1 MERTIV
7 GIDVGT
13 TKICTLV
20 GQIGDSGVLRVVG
33 VGVVPSRG
41 LKKGVIT
48 DISEASGAIGESI
61 RRAEQVSG
69 QTISEAYVSVGGGHI
84 ASQNSRG
91 FVAIGKGDRPVD
103 RDDVDR
109 AMEAAQ
115 AIAVPHNRRIIHS
128 IPREFAIDGQGGIK
142 NPLGLMGF
150 RLEVESHIV
159 TGASTAIQ
167 NLVHCLE
174 LNNVGVV
181 SLILQPLASAAAVLT
196 EEEKSLGVALVDM
209 GGGTTDVAIFVEGS
223 IWETLVL
230 PVGGNHITNDIAF
243 GLRTPTPVAEETKV
257 RYGHA
262 SASAVGR
269 DEMVE
274 IATFGDD
281 RLATISRRQL
291 CEIVAARVEELF
303 ELVAREIK
311 RSGFDGML
319 PAGVVVTGGT
329 ANLAG
334 IREVAAS
341 ITQLPVRTGAPRR
354 LHGLVETISSP
365 AYATSVGL
373 LLWGSSEQA
382 AIAEV
387 RPTTGVKGNWYQR
400 LKEWIR
406 VFLPRTSNSK
416 ESEKWTT

>member
-1 MERTIV
+1 MDRTIV

-20 GQIGDSGVLRVVG
+20 GQVGDNGALRVVG
-33 VGVVPSRG
+33 VGVSPSHG

-48 DISEASGAIGESI
+48 DIGEASAAIGESI

-69 QTISEAYVSVGGGHI
+69 QSIADAYVSVGGGHI

-103 RDDVDR
+103 RDDIDR

-128 IPREFAIDGQGGIK
+128 IPREFAIDGQSGIR

-167 NLVHCLE
+167 NLIHCLE
-174 LNNVGVV
+174 LNNVGIMG
-181 SLILQPLASAAAVLT
+181 LILQPLASAASVLT
-196 EEEKSLGVALVDM
+196 EEEKNLGVALVDM

-243 GLRTPTPVAEETKV
+243 GLRAPTPVAEEAKI

-262 SASAVGR
+262 VAQAVGS
-269 DEMVE
+269 DEVLE

-281 RLATISRRQL
+281 RLATVSRRQL
-291 CEIVAARVEELF
+291 CEIIAARVEELF
-303 ELVAREIK
+303 ELVSREIK
-311 RSGFDGML
+311 RSGFDGLL

-334 IREVAAS
+334 IREAAAS
-341 ITQLPVRTGAPRR
+341 VTQLPVRAGVPRR
-354 LHGLVETISSP
+354 LHGLVETINSP
-365 AYATSVGL
+365 AYATGVGL
-373 LLWGSSEQA
+373 LLWGSTEQT
-382 AIAEV
+382 AIAEAK
-387 RPTTGVKGNWYQR
+387 PATILKGNWYQR
-400 LKEWIR
+400 LREWVR
-406 VFLPRTSNSK
+406 VFLPRVSS
-416 ESEKWTT
+416 

>member
-1 MERTIV
+1 VERMIV

-20 GQIGDSGVLRVVG
+20 GQAGDNGVLRVVG
-33 VGVVPSRG
+33 VGVAPSRG

-48 DISEASGAIGESI
+48 DIGEAARAIGESI

-109 AMEAAQ
+109 VMEAAQ

-128 IPREFAIDGQGGIK
+128 IPREFAIDGQSGIR

-167 NLVHCLE
+167 NLVRCLE
-174 LNNVGVV
+174 LNNVDVV
-181 SLILQPLASAAAVLT
+181 NLVLQPLASAAAVLT
-196 EEEKSLGVALVDM
+196 EEEKDLGVALVDM
-209 GGGTTDVAIFVEGS
+209 GGGTTDIAIFVEGS

-243 GLRTPTPVAEETKV
+243 GLRTPTSVAEETKV

-262 SASAVGR
+262 SAAAVDR
-269 DEMVE
+269 DEVLE

-281 RLATISRRQL
+281 RLATISRHQL

-303 ELVAREIK
+303 EIISREIR
-311 RSGFDGML
+311 RSGFDGLL
-319 PAGVVVTGGT
+319 PAGVVITGGT

-334 IREVAAS
+334 IRETAATV
-341 ITQLPVRTGAPRR
+341 TQLPVRAGAPRR

-365 AYATSVGL
+365 AYATGVGL
-373 LLWGSSEQA
+373 LLWGLNEQR
-382 AIAEV
+382 AIAEAK
-387 RPTTGVKGNWYQR
+387 PGTGPKGSWYER
-400 LKEWIR
+400 LREWIK
-406 VFLPRTSNSK
+406 VFLPRVSN
-416 ESEKWTT
+416 